1 MSHRIV
7 ARDRF
12 TRTRYTQNR
21 CGVGVMVNKAHTPP
35 TKSDTRVATSA
46 PPVGRLGPDATAQRR
61 FNLDIKRAG
70 SLLFQIMRS
79 PIVGSHK
86 LSQLIPEGDHTGRDP
101 MNESAATA
109 PNHYP
114 SGPYPSGPLTFVLGK
129 GIGDDFTPEI
139 ANALTASY
147 DSLR

>member
-1 MSHRIV
+1 
-7 ARDRF
+7 
-12 TRTRYTQNR
+12 
-21 CGVGVMVNKAHTPP
+21 MVNNAHTPP
-35 TKSDTRVATSA
+35 PKSETGVSTSA
-46 PPVGRLGPDATAQRR
+46 PPVGSLGPDAPAQRR

-70 SLLFQIMRS
+70 SLLFQIIRS

-86 LSQLIPEGDHTGRDP
+86 LSQLIPEGDHTGRDQV
-101 MNESAATA
+101 NASAATA
-109 PNHYP
+109 QNHYP
-114 SGPYPSGPLTFVLGK
+114 NGPYPSGPLTFVLGK

>member
-1 MSHRIV
+1 
-7 ARDRF
+7 
-12 TRTRYTQNR
+12 
-21 CGVGVMVNKAHTPP
+21 MVNKAHTPP
-35 TKSDTRVATSA
+35 ATSETGVSTSA
-46 PPVGRLGPDATAQRR
+46 TPVGRLGPDATAQRR

-70 SLLFQIMRS
+70 SLLFHFMRF

-86 LSQLIPEGDHTGRDP
+86 LSQLIPEGDHTGRDSL
-101 MNESAATA
+101 NGSAATA

-139 ANALTASY
+139 ANALTASH

>member
-1 MSHRIV
+1 
-7 ARDRF
+7 
-12 TRTRYTQNR
+12 
-21 CGVGVMVNKAHTPP
+21 MVNKAHTPP
-35 TKSDTRVATSA
+35 ATSETGVSTSA

-70 SLLFQIMRS
+70 SLLFHIIRS

-86 LSQLIPEGDHTGRDP
+86 LSQLIPDGDHTGRDQ
-101 MNESAATA
+101 MYGSAATA
-109 PNHYP
+109 ANHYP
-114 SGPYPSGPLTFVLGK
+114 NGPYPSGPLTFVLGK

>member
-1 MSHRIV
+1 
-7 ARDRF
+7 
-12 TRTRYTQNR
+12 
-21 CGVGVMVNKAHTPP
+21 MVNKAHTPP
-35 TKSDTRVATSA
+35 ATSETGVSTSA

-70 SLLFQIMRS
+70 SLLFHIIHS

-86 LSQLIPEGDHTGRDP
+86 LSQLIPDGDHMGRDQ
-101 MNESAATA
+101 MYGSAATA
-109 PNHYP
+109 PNHYPSGPYP

>member
-1 MSHRIV
+1 
-7 ARDRF
+7 
-12 TRTRYTQNR
+12 
-21 CGVGVMVNKAHTPP
+21 MVNNAHTPP
-35 TKSDTRVATSA
+35 PKSETGVSTSA
-46 PPVGRLGPDATAQRR
+46 PPVGSLGPDATPQRR

-70 SLLFQIMRS
+70 SLLFHIIRS

-86 LSQLIPEGDHTGRDP
+86 LSQLIPEGGRTGRAQ

-109 PNHYP
+109 PNH
-114 SGPYPSGPLTFVLGK
+114 YPSGPLTFVLGK